1 MLRCRPLLDVADHF
15 FTARDVRLRDDERE
29 WMRVAEAIGVAPDA
43 LRLIHQVH
51 GRGVFVARPPSPS
64 ASATLG
70 AEADVIV
77 SDDPSL
83 AIAVRVAD
91 CAPILI
97 GDRRLGVVA
106 AVHAG
111 WRGTIQR
118 AAVAGVTAL
127 VQTFG
132 SRPADLIAAIGPSLG
147 PCCGEVGEEVVAA
160 FRADGHPGGA
170 IARWFSPGSSGR
182 PFLDLWRANRDQLEE
197 AGVPAANVHVAG
209 LCTKT
214 HAAAFH
220 SYRAERERAG
230 RMAGVIRAR
239 S

>member
-15 FTARDVRLRDDERE
+15 FTTRDVRLRDDEQE
-29 WMRVAEAIGVAPDA
+29 WRRVAAAIGVAPDA

-51 GRGVFVARPPSPS
+51 GRGVAVASS
-64 ASATLG
+64 ASAGLRV
-70 AEADVIV
+70 EADVIV

-97 GDRRLGVVA
+97 GDPRRGAVA

-118 AAVAGVTAL
+118 AAAAGITAL
-127 VQTFG
+127 AQAFG

-160 FRADGHPGGA
+160 FRDAGHARAA
-170 IARWFSPGSSGR
+170 IARWFTPGASGR
-182 PFLDLWRANRDQLEE
+182 PYLDLWRANRDQLEE
-197 AGVPAANVHVAG
+197 AGVPAANIHAAE

-214 HAAAFH
+214 DAAVFH
-220 SYRAERERAG
+220 SYRADRDRAG

-239 S
+239 P